1 MKKKILAVILMVCMI
16 MIMIPMNVF
25 AAGQQQENN
34 NSQQQLMVNFYE
46 KSGEEY
52 KFLFSNISD
61 DRSWWDYGTD
71 HKLYVKEAEGFSFS
85 GPNSNVVKFVYNN
98 QVDTINL
105 TKENDGYWELDA
117 SKLTEG
123 VNMGTL
129 EFGSSTGDEQVL
141 ISIYHNVAPRRD
153 LTSIASSTTDKN
165 LYWIPYGEDNNTPLV
180 KIDVNDNAKVKLEEG
195 YDRTQISSEIEM
207 YNEDEI
213 DGYIAIKKDEDYY
226 AVTGLEQD
234 IKNYSKE
241 FIQVHNNFRDVYH
254 FFIESRKIGSTDIA
268 FNYGNE
274 NEFTLPVTVTKSS
287 IQFYKD
293 ANLSD
298 ENYVETIRYDT
309 LKDGYF
315 YIALKN
321 EDVAEVNDV
330 EIDWGNDFQKVSWSR
345 EGSAIKVKIPAA
357 TMLTREKIRL
367 TFADNRQ
374 KERSI
379 IILPTGVGEHSEYF
393 IDKTGLRLDVCNG
406 DSDYMDIDASRSP
419 ENYYM
424 EFAWD
429 KELGDKYTL
438 NVTARDAADKEKK
451 LTDDEI
457 NTLLTKGTVTTEGN
471 QKICRITL
479 NKYIGYENQTIEFTV
494 AGSTGELRSEVTL
507 WYGLELDL
515 DEGVDL
521 AKPLDMSEIKSEK
534 DNSVYLLK
542 EGNGWKAVPF
552 FGEISRWGD
561 TNDNN
566 EKLRVGR
573 TISLDIAAKN
583 GYVIN
588 NVEKVYVNGNKEK
601 VRLPYWL
608 FTSALYKV
616 DGMNIENSDIWGTY
630 SRSGTETWFSVIQQ
644 LAKYI
649 PKGYEKGPKE
659 IYDANPGSDKTK
671 DFFANCDKNGVT
683 DKLIFDG
690 TMNVFNVYINWNG
703 KDNEV
708 YSYDPCKIQ
717 ITSSKVNTDKD
728 IGATG
733 DKGQDIIIGQDNI
746 NDFSAF
752 INSLK
757 KYFGKDNKIE
767 YGIRLHAEEGLFGN
781 GYINIFIKINDG
793 KEYRLFWM
801 KDGIPV
807 PMDFDYVY
815 ENGRI
820 IGLTFVTGHFS
831 DYVLALNEDGGTTPG
846 GSTTGGG
853 AVMPPAA
860 DEDDVKTTTDNTT
873 SEIKTSTTI
882 KDTKTETVK
891 NEQGEDIS
899 KVTATV
905 SEKVAD
911 NLVEQAV
918 SNKSDTVEI
927 TVKSNAGNK
936 AEQTE
941 VEIPK
946 KAVESIAKDT
956 NADLVIKT
964 DSGQV
969 TLDNKTLET
978 IAEEAEGDTVKITV
992 NENTQLK
999 EEQKPA
1005 SDVIGDNGK
1014 LFDLKAVI
1022 GDKILH
1028 DFRGGKAHV
1037 TLPMPEK
1044 LKGKD
1049 IVIIYINDKGICEIL
1064 NHTMETIGAEEYI
1077 KFTTSHF
1084 SNFAV
1089 VEKADAEK
1097 LIAKQNADK
1106 INSLIREAKLK
1117 ATTSKTSK
1125 KNVRVKVSVKNNNSL
1140 IKEAKAMGYTVK
1152 YKFYKSTKKSS
1163 KYKAVKTK
1171 TSNSYINTKGKKGTR
1186 YYYKA
1191 KVMVYG
1197 GKNLIAQTEL
1207 KQCSYGARTCSK

>member
-1 MKKKILAVILMVCMI
+1 MI
-16 MIMIPMNVF
+16 MTMIPMNAF
-25 AAGQQQENN
+25 ATGTLQENN

-46 KSGEEY
+46 KSGEGY
-52 KFLFSNISD
+52 KFLFSNTSASN
-61 DRSWWDYGTD
+61 DRNWWDYGKSD
-71 HKLYVKEAEGFSFS
+71 QNLYIKIVAGQNTEFTY
-85 GPNSNVVKFVYNN
+85 GPRFKYNN
-98 QVDTINL
+98 ETLEYDL
-105 TKENDGYWELDA
+105 TKEDGYWVLKTNELNNIENF
-117 SKLTEG
+117 SECLG
-123 VNMGTL
+123 SL
-129 EFGSSTGDEQVL
+129 EFKIKGYNDCQVL
-141 ISIYHNVAPRRD
+141 ITIYHNIMPRCD

-195 YDRTQISSEIEM
+195 YDKTQISSKIEM

-213 DGYIAIKKDEDYY
+213 DGYIAIKKDDAYY
-226 AVTGLEQD
+226 AVTGLQQD
-234 IKNYSKE
+234 IKGYSKE
-241 FIQVHNNFRDVYH
+241 FIQVNNNFRDVYH
-254 FFIESRKIGSTDIA
+254 FFIESRKIGSTNIE

-274 NEFTLPVTVTKSS
+274 NEFTLPVNVTKSS

-429 KELGDKYTL
+429 KEQGDKYTL

-891 NEQGEDIS
+891 NEQGQEIS
-899 KVTATV
+899 KVTAKV
-905 SEKVAD
+905 SEKTAN
-911 NLVEQAV
+911 NLVDAAV

-927 TVKSNAGNK
+927 TVKSSDGNK

-946 KAVESIAKDT
+946 KALESIAKDT
-956 NADLVIKT
+956 EADLVIKT
-964 DSGQV
+964 DNGQV
-969 TLDNKTLET
+969 ILDNRTLET
-978 IAEEAEGDTVKITV
+978 IAAEAEGDTVRLVV
-992 NENTQLK
+992 NENAQLK

-1022 GDKILH
+1022 GDKVLH

-1049 IVIIYINDKGICEIL
+1049 VVVIYINDKGICEIL
-1064 NHTMETIGAEEYI
+1064 NHTMETIGAEKYI

-1097 LIAKQNADK
+1097 IIDKQNADK
-1106 INSLIREAKLK
+1106 INSLIREAEFK
-1117 ATTSKTSK
+1117 ATTSNTSK
-1125 KNVRVKVSVKNNNSL
+1125 KNVRVKIREAKSSNSL

-1152 YKFYKSTKKSS
+1152 YKYYRSAKKSS

-1171 TSNSYINTKGKKGTR
+1171 TSNSFINTKGKKGIK

-1191 KVMVYG
+1191 KVLVYD
-1197 GKNLIAQTEL
+1197 GKKLVAQTEL
-1207 KQCSYGARTCSK
+1207 KQCSYGARTWNK

>member
-1 MKKKILAVILMVCMI
+1 MKKKIFAVILTVCMI
-16 MIMIPMNVF
+16 MTMIPMNVF

-34 NSQQQLMVNFYE
+34 NSQQQLMVKFYE

-141 ISIYHNVAPRRD
+141 ISIYHKVAPRCD
-153 LTSIASSTTDKN
+153 LTSVANSTTDKN

-588 NVEKVYVNGNKEK
+588 NV
-601 VRLPYWL
+601 
-608 FTSALYKV
+608 
-616 DGMNIENSDIWGTY
+616 
-630 SRSGTETWFSVIQQ
+630 
-644 LAKYI
+644 
-649 PKGYEKGPKE
+649 
-659 IYDANPGSDKTK
+659 
-671 DFFANCDKNGVT
+671 
-683 DKLIFDG
+683 
-690 TMNVFNVYINWNG
+690 
-703 KDNEV
+703 
-708 YSYDPCKIQ
+708 
-717 ITSSKVNTDKD
+717 
-728 IGATG
+728 
-733 DKGQDIIIGQDNI
+733 
-746 NDFSAF
+746 
-752 INSLK
+752 
-757 KYFGKDNKIE
+757 
-767 YGIRLHAEEGLFGN
+767 
-781 GYINIFIKINDG
+781 
-793 KEYRLFWM
+793 
-801 KDGIPV
+801 
-807 PMDFDYVY
+807 
-815 ENGRI
+815 
-820 IGLTFVTGHFS
+820 
-831 DYVLALNEDGGTTPG
+831 
-846 GSTTGGG
+846 
-853 AVMPPAA
+853 
-860 DEDDVKTTTDNTT
+860 
-873 SEIKTSTTI
+873 
-882 KDTKTETVK
+882 
-891 NEQGEDIS
+891 
-899 KVTATV
+899 
-905 SEKVAD
+905 
-911 NLVEQAV
+911 
-918 SNKSDTVEI
+918 
-927 TVKSNAGNK
+927 
-936 AEQTE
+936 
-941 VEIPK
+941 
-946 KAVESIAKDT
+946 
-956 NADLVIKT
+956 
-964 DSGQV
+964 
-969 TLDNKTLET
+969 
-978 IAEEAEGDTVKITV
+978 
-992 NENTQLK
+992 
-999 EEQKPA
+999 
-1005 SDVIGDNGK
+1005 
-1014 LFDLKAVI
+1014 
-1022 GDKILH
+1022 
-1028 DFRGGKAHV
+1028 
-1037 TLPMPEK
+1037 
-1044 LKGKD
+1044 
-1049 IVIIYINDKGICEIL
+1049 
-1064 NHTMETIGAEEYI
+1064 
-1077 KFTTSHF
+1077 
-1084 SNFAV
+1084 
-1089 VEKADAEK
+1089 
-1097 LIAKQNADK
+1097 
-1106 INSLIREAKLK
+1106 
-1117 ATTSKTSK
+1117 
-1125 KNVRVKVSVKNNNSL
+1125 
-1140 IKEAKAMGYTVK
+1140 
-1152 YKFYKSTKKSS
+1152 
-1163 KYKAVKTK
+1163 
-1171 TSNSYINTKGKKGTR
+1171 
-1186 YYYKA
+1186 
-1191 KVMVYG
+1191 
-1197 GKNLIAQTEL
+1197 
-1207 KQCSYGARTCSK
+1207 